1 MKVDANTGKAMSNV
15 EFEIYNENDELIHQ
29 GKTNSDGLL
38 IIDSIPIGRYYI
50 LEVGTNEGYI
60 LNANKIY
67 FEITSNDEVVEVE
80 MENDK
85 INGTIKLLK
94 TDESGNPLAGVKF
107 ALYDINNRLV
117 GEYITDENGYIE
129 ITLDFGKYYLKE
141 IESLDGYVLNN
152 QRYDFE
158 ITEQYQVIEIV
169 VTNSRE
175 IEVPKT
181 ATKDLTYIL
190 GGILVLMGI
199 GTSIYGFVKKKKN

>member
-1 MKVDANTGKAMSNV
+1 
-15 EFEIYNENDELIHQ
+15 
-29 GKTNSDGLL
+29 
-38 IIDSIPIGRYYI
+38 
-50 LEVGTNEGYI
+50 
-60 LNANKIY
+60 
-67 FEITSNDEVVEVE
+67 